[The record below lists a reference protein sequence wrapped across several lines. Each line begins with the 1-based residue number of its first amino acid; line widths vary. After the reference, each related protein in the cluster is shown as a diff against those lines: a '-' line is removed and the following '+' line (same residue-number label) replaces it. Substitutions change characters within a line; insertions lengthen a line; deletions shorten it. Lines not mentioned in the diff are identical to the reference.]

1 MTTPNPDQTSRF
13 SAENDSV
20 ASPGALR
27 CSDAER
33 EQTSAKLHA
42 AAGEGRLS
50 MDEVEERLAK
60 TYAAR
65 YRHDLDAVTA
75 DLPAA
80 SVTTGW
86 GSIVALARQQLA
98 DDLAAL
104 TGRGRV
110 EVSRR
115 RKVVVALAALA
126 VLLCAVAMVILALHG
141 IAGEGHEH
149 HGFGQE

>member
-104 TGRGRV
+104 TGRV